1 MRREGVLGRLGRA
14 SRPVRPLIKVTV
26 SPWWARVLIA
36 AGAQRA
42 ASDDSMTMSFTP
54 SELGG
59 HDPSPDS
66 RAREWH
72 HAGGI
77 PLRAAALG
85 LMSLNTPINPAN
97 LTHSRSPSPV
107 PPRVHRAR
115 PAGVDLPGIGHV
127 ENLPSGELLFR
138 PTSEASR
145 GLPMILT
152 LLLEGQQPMRMVV
165 DLSYLDNDQR
175 GLLEHHIR
183 SILQHYDYS
192 MSGSSS
198 RIQIEPSKRDDLPG
212 TGPLPRPGTGPLP
225 RPGTGPLPRPGTGPM
240 PRVGND
246 PGYYGPPR
254 PGPMPGE
261 PPWVAGTRDSPSYEP
276 GYDGPPR
283 YGGAPG
289 ASAPEDAITED
300 SGASAPE
307 EAITEDTAIP
317 RREK

>member
-1 MRREGVLGRLGRA
+1 MNVRREGVLGRLGRA

-66 RAREWH
+66 RAGEWH
-72 HAGGI
+72 HAGGM

-85 LMSLNTPINPAN
+85 LMSPNTRINPAN
-97 LTHSRSPSPV
+97 LTHSRGPSPV
-107 PPRVHRAR
+107 LPRLHRAR

-145 GLPMILT
+145 RLPMILTLILT
-152 LLLEGQQPMRMVV
+152 LLLEGQQPMRMVL

-175 GLLEHHIR
+175 RLLEDHIR
-183 SILQHYDYS
+183 SALQHYDYS

-198 RIQIEPSKRDDLPG
+198 RIQIEPSKRDDQPGAGPLPQPG
-212 TGPLPRPGTGPLP
+212 TGPLPQPGNGPLP
-225 RPGTGPLPRPGTGPM
+225 R
-240 PRVGND
+240 VGNG

-261 PPWVAGTRDSPSYEP
+261 PPWVVGTRHSPSYEP

-283 YGGAPG
+283 YRGAPG

-300 SGASAPE
+300 
-307 EAITEDTAIP
+307 TTIP